1 MKLASIF
8 REYADAFLAKY
19 GPRLLPSHH
28 AALRAILSCR
38 TPNAGTLH
46 VHCSQCGHREW
57 RPLSC
62 GHRSCPQCQHHDA
75 TEWLERQQTKLLPV
89 EYFLVTFTLPYE
101 LRSLLWHHQ
110 SVLYQ
115 AFFDCVSETLQAFGA
130 NPKHLGAELGMTAVL
145 HTHNR
150 RLDYHPHI
158 HVVVPGGGIDRQ
170 RRQWKKKKGKYL
182 FHAGSLARVFRAK
195 FLDAL
200 QQAGFRIPPELP
212 KKWVVDCTHVGK
224 GKPALQYLSR
234 YLYRGVLREKNLVSH
249 RDGSVTFQYTDSR
262 TGETQH
268 RTLKGEDFLWLL
280 LQHVLPKG
288 FRRVRDYGFLHGN
301 AKKLLA
307 LVQWVLQLIVTALEL
322 PRRPP
327 FLCPHCKT
335 PMAVR
340 GLHPAS
346 PPQRAAWESG

>member
-1 MKLASIF
+1 LYIDNRKLHATLK
-8 REYADAFLAKY
+8 RLA
-19 GPRLLPSHH
+19 
-28 AALRAILSCR
+28 
-38 TPNAGTLH
+38 
-46 VHCSQCGHREW
+46 
-57 RPLSC
+57 
-62 GHRSCPQCQHHDA
+62 
-75 TEWLERQQTKLLPV
+75 
-89 EYFLVTFTLPYE
+89 
-101 LRSLLWHHQ
+101 WHHQ
-110 SVLYQ
+110 SVLYS

-158 HVVVPGGGIDRQ
+158 HVVVPAGGIDRQ
-170 RRQWKKKKGKYL
+170 RRPWKKKKGKYL
-182 FHAGSLARVFRAK
+182 FHADSPAREFRAK
-195 FLDAL
+195 FLSAL
-200 QQAGFRIPPELP
+200 QQAGFCIPPDLP
-212 KKWVVDCTHVGK
+212 KKWVVDYTHVGK
-224 GKPALQYLSR
+224 GRPALQYLSR
-234 YLYRGVLREKNLVSH
+234 YLYRGVLSEKNLVSR

-262 TGETQH
+262 TGTTRH

-280 LQHVLPKG
+280 FPHILPKG
-288 FRRVRDYGFLHGN
+288 FRRVRDYGFLQGN
-301 AKKLLA
+301 AEKLLA

-346 PPQRAAWESG
+346 PPQRTAWESG